1 MGKCGMFHNSVKLA
15 VGVAKNRKETL
26 LKVDFVANQ
35 ACLAN
40 LLSFHTYKG
49 GGGRLGKDVSQCKLH
64 SSVAIVKHAT
74 PSHF

>member
-49 GGGRLGKDVSQCKLH
+49 AEETWARM
-64 SSVAIVKHAT
+64 
-74 PSHF
+74 